1 MKLEIV
7 YYRDMNLETFTKQFA
22 KELPDTPGVYFFLD
36 GKGGILY
43 IGKATS
49 LQDRVKSYFTQDMLL
64 TRGPKIVRM
73 LLLAERIEWQAT
85 DSALEALL
93 LEANLVR
100 RHCPPYNTDLKDDKS
115 WNFVVITE
123 EKFPR
128 VLVERG
134 KNIESQEELGIKNK
148 EAGEVKRGT
157 RNSELGTNIRKTFG
171 PFPSGGS
178 LKEAMKIVRR
188 IFPFRDRCVPFEGK
202 ILNVS
207 SSDHLVGAEENASHL
222 KSGWIPASA
231 GMTEE
236 EGMAKDGRKGT
247 KGTKLCFN
255 AQIGLCPGMCAG
267 NISARE
273 YAKTIRNIILFFEGK
288 KTKLVQNLE
297 REMKREAKALRFERA
312 NAIKKTL
319 FALGHIQ
326 DVALLKRN
334 LFESPSFEN
343 SGEPKRIEAYDVAH
357 LGGSETVGVMTV
369 VSGGSAEKNDYRKFI
384 ILGSPKLGEGDRGVP
399 NGNDLAALE
408 ELLRRRF
415 VHTEWGLPSLI
426 VVDGSHLQRH
436 VAEAVLKD
444 FSLDIPIVS
453 VVKDARHQ
461 PKSILGPKKERDAF
475 KNDIL
480 FANSE
485 AHRYAIS
492 FHRKRR
498 GKAFLHS

>member
-7 YYRDMNLETFTKQFA
+7 YYRDMNLETFTEKFA
-22 KELPDTPGVYFFLD
+22 EKIPDVPGVYFFLD
-36 GKGGILY
+36 GKGSILY

-49 LQDRVKSYFTQDMLL
+49 LRDRVKSYFTQDMLL

-73 LLLAERIEWQAT
+73 LLLAERIEWQTT

-93 LEANLVR
+93 LEANLIQKYQ
-100 RHCPPYNTDLKDDKS
+100 PPYNTDAKDDKS
-115 WNFVVITE
+115 WNFVVITK

-134 KNIESQEELGIKNK
+134 KNLEI
-148 EAGEVKRGT
+148 GEF
-157 RNSELGTNIRKTFG
+157 RKVFG

-178 LKEAMKIVRR
+178 LKEAVKIVRR
-188 IFPFRDRCVPFEGK
+188 IFPFRDKCVPYEDQK
-202 ILNVS
+202 NS
-207 SSDHLVGAEENASHL
+207 
-222 KSGWIPASA
+222 K
-231 GMTEE
+231 
-236 EGMAKDGRKGT
+236 KGNT
-247 KGTKLCFN
+247 IEMKPCFN

-288 KTKLVQNLE
+288 KTKLVQQLE
-297 REMKREAKALRFERA
+297 RDMKREAKALRFERA

-319 FALGHIQ
+319 FALGNIQ

-334 LFESPSFEN
+334 LFEKDREMFASVVGS
-343 SGEPKRIEAYDVAH
+343 SYRIEAYDVAH
-357 LGGSETVGVMTV
+357 LGGTETVGVMTV
-369 VSGGSAEKNDYRKFI
+369 VSGGSAEKTDYRKFI
-384 ILGSPKLGEGDRGVP
+384 IRGDTH
-399 NGNDLAALE
+399 GNDLAALE
-408 ELLRRRF
+408 ELLRRRL

-461 PKSILGPKKERDAF
+461 PKSILGPKKERNAF

-498 GKAFLHS
+498 GKAFLHY

>member
-1 MKLEIV
+1 MTP
-7 YYRDMNLETFTKQFA
+7 ETFTKQFA
-22 KELPDTPGVYFFLD
+22 EQLPDVPGAYFFLD
-36 GKGGILY
+36 GKGEIVY

-49 LQDRVKSYFTQDMLL
+49 LKDRVRSYFVQDMLL

-73 LLLAERIEWQAT
+73 LERAESIEWQVT

-93 LEANLVR
+93 LEAELIKKHR
-100 RHCPPYNTDLKDDKS
+100 PPYNTDVKDDKS
-115 WNFVVITE
+115 WNMVVITE

-134 KNIESQEELGIKNK
+134 RTMQNEKCKMKNEGNQGRENREY
-148 EAGEVKRGT
+148 
-157 RNSELGTNIRKTFG
+157 NIRKTFG

-178 LKEAMKIVRR
+178 LKEAVKIVRR
-188 IFPFRDRCVPFEGK
+188 IFPFRDRCVPYEDQKNSKKGNT
-202 ILNVS
+202 L
-207 SSDHLVGAEENASHL
+207 
-222 KSGWIPASA
+222 
-231 GMTEE
+231 GM
-236 EGMAKDGRKGT
+236 KP
-247 KGTKLCFN
+247 CFN

-267 NISARE
+267 KISARE
-273 YAKTIRNIILFFEGK
+273 YAKTIRNITMFFEGK

-297 REMKREAKALRFERA
+297 REMKREARALRFERA

-334 LFESPSFEN
+334 LFEKDREAFASVVGS
-343 SGEPKRIEAYDVAH
+343 SYRIEAYDVAH
-357 LGGSETVGVMTV
+357 LGGKETVGVMTV
-369 VSGGSAEKNDYRKFI
+369 VSGGSAEKNEYRKFI
-384 ILGSPKLGEGDRGVP
+384 IRGDTH
-399 NGNDLAALE
+399 GNDLAALE

-415 VHTEWGLPSLI
+415 AHPEWTFPSLV
-426 VVDGSHLQRH
+426 VVDGGTLQYH
-436 VAEAVLKD
+436 VAKAVLSEY
-444 FSLDIPIVS
+444 SLDIPIVS
-453 VVKDARHQ
+453 VVKDDRHN
-461 PKSILGPKKERDAF
+461 PKGILGPTRERDAF

>member
-1 MKLEIV
+1 MTPEI
-7 YYRDMNLETFTKQFA
+7 FTQQFA
-22 KELPDTPGVYFFLD
+22 EQLPDVPGVYFFLD
-36 GKGGILY
+36 GKGEIVY

-49 LQDRVKSYFTQDMLL
+49 LRDRVRSYFVQDMLL

-73 LLLAERIEWQAT
+73 LERAESIEWQVT

-93 LEANLVR
+93 LEAELIKKHR
-100 RHCPPYNTDLKDDKS
+100 PPYNTDVKDDKS
-115 WNFVVITE
+115 WNMVVITE

-134 KNIESQEELGIKNK
+134 RTMQNEKCKMKNGGGQGEEKQK
-148 EAGEVKRGT
+148 YK
-157 RNSELGTNIRKTFG
+157 SRKIFG

-202 ILNVS
+202 IRNVS

-222 KSGWIPASA
+222 KSGWIPPATA
-231 GMTEE
+231 GGMTEK
-236 EGMAKDGRKGT
+236 EGMAKGGRKGT

-267 NISARE
+267 KISARE
-273 YAKTIRNIILFFEGK
+273 YAKTIRNITLFFEGK

-334 LFESPSFEN
+334 LFEKDRETFASVVGS
-343 SGEPKRIEAYDVAH
+343 SYRIEAYDVAH
-357 LGGSETVGVMTV
+357 LGGKETVGVMTV
-369 VSGGSAEKNDYRKFI
+369 VSGGSAEKNEYRKFI
-384 ILGSPKLGEGDRGVP
+384 IRGDTH
-399 NGNDLAALE
+399 GNDLAALE

-415 VHTEWGLPSLI
+415 AHPEWTFPSLV
-426 VVDGSHLQRH
+426 VVDGGTLQYH
-436 VAEAVLKD
+436 VAKAVLSEY
-444 FSLDIPIVS
+444 SLDIPIVS
-453 VVKDARHQ
+453 VVKDDRHN
-461 PKSILGPKKERDAF
+461 PKGILGPTRERDAF
-475 KNDIL
+475 KDDIL

-498 GKAFLHS
+498 GRAFLHS

>member
-1 MKLEIV
+1 MTPEI
-7 YYRDMNLETFTKQFA
+7 FTQQFA
-22 KELPDTPGVYFFLD
+22 EKLPDSPGVYFFLD
-36 GKGGILY
+36 GKGEILY

-49 LQDRVKSYFTQDMLL
+49 LKDRVRSYFVQDMLL
-64 TRGPKIVRM
+64 TRGLKIVRM
-73 LLLAERIEWQAT
+73 LERAESIEWQVT

-93 LEANLVR
+93 LEAELIKKHR
-100 RHCPPYNTDLKDDKS
+100 PPYNTDVKDDKS
-115 WNFVVITE
+115 WNMVVITE

-134 KNIESQEELGIKNK
+134 KNLENGEWGMKNGEEEGEGKGNKNRHSPF
-148 EAGEVKRGT
+148 AIRH
-157 RNSELGTNIRKTFG
+157 SPLRKTFG

-178 LKEAMKIVRR
+178 LKEAVKIVRR
-188 IFPFRDRCVPFEGK
+188 IFPFRDRCVPYEDQK
-202 ILNVS
+202 NS
-207 SSDHLVGAEENASHL
+207 
-222 KSGWIPASA
+222 K
-231 GMTEE
+231 
-236 EGMAKDGRKGT
+236 KGNT
-247 KGTKLCFN
+247 LEMKPCFN

-267 NISARE
+267 KISARE

-297 REMKREAKALRFERA
+297 REMKREARALRFERA

-334 LFESPSFEN
+334 LFEKDREAFASVVGS
-343 SGEPKRIEAYDVAH
+343 SYRIEAYDVAH
-357 LGGSETVGVMTV
+357 LGGKETVGVMTV
-369 VSGGSAEKNDYRKFI
+369 VSGGSAEKNEYRKFI
-384 ILGSPKLGEGDRGVP
+384 IRGDTH
-399 NGNDLAALE
+399 GNDLAALE

-415 VHTEWGLPSLI
+415 THPEWTFPSLI
-426 VVDGSHLQRH
+426 VVDGGTLQRH
-436 VAEAVLKD
+436 VAEAVLED
-444 FSLDIPIVS
+444 FAIDIPIVS
-453 VVKDARHQ
+453 VVKDDRHK
-461 PKSILGPKKERDAF
+461 PKGILGPTRERDAF

>member
-49 LQDRVKSYFTQDMLL
+49 LRDRVKSYFTQDMLL

-73 LLLAERIEWQAT
+73 LLLAERIEWQMT

-148 EAGEVKRGT
+148 EVGEVKRGT

-188 IFPFRDRCVPFEGK
+188 IFPFRDKCVPFEGK
-202 ILNVS
+202 IRNVS
-207 SSDHLVGAEENASHL
+207 SSDHLVGA
-222 KSGWIPASA
+222 
-231 GMTEE
+231 

-312 NAIKKTL
+312 NEIKKTL

-384 ILGSPKLGEGDRGVP
+384 IRGDTH
-399 NGNDLAALE
+399 GNDLAALE
-408 ELLRRRF
+408 ELLRRRL

-453 VVKDARHQ
+453 VVKDVRHQ